1 MLSTPPSHEVP
12 STATLFHDA
21 EARLDV
27 HLAACAENARHI
39 ALDDEQ
45 RQGWLRLLATSRFVD
60 RALSRHPWLLG
71 DPLWV
76 PLDHAAMK
84 ADLAQRI
91 ARVSDDA
98 GLYCTLREFRHACQL
113 RLLWQ
118 QVNQHASAWQVAA
131 GASWL
136 AETVLEQTLGWLE
149 QALSERWGRPQAVD
163 GQVPRLVVLGMG
175 KLGASEL
182 NLSSDIDLI
191 MAYSE
196 SGDTTGG
203 KRSLSHQEYFTRLGQ
218 ALIRALDAVTEDGQ
232 VFRVDMRLRPFGD
245 GGPLVGSF
253 ASLERYYQQHGREW
267 ERYALIKARP
277 VAGDI
282 AAGYELLAT
291 LRPFIYRRYIDFG
304 VIDALR
310 DMKQRIQREV
320 RRQGREQDIKLG
332 EGGIREVE
340 FIVQAGQLIHGGRH
354 VRLQTPSLRQAMTA
368 LVDERLLPAEQVSTL
383 QDDYAWLRTLEHA
396 LQAVDDAQT
405 QRLPDDDAT
414 RLRVA
419 VMLNAPNWA
428 AVMQSLA
435 QVRQRVHAAFMAL
448 ITSPD
453 EVEPES
459 DDGSNDSPWQAL
471 WEGLLDQPEA
481 EALLQAAG
489 YESPTQA
496 WHYIRTLADGRA
508 VGQMQAIGRERLDRL
523 MPSLLEEVVSIQG
536 HDALARYTQALPH
549 DKVLPRV
556 LALVEAVL
564 RRTAYLALLWENP
577 KARHQLILLCAAS
590 PWTAERLARYPV
602 LLDELLD
609 PSLLDTGVT
618 PADLDAELDQ
628 TLNRLPLEDEEAQLE
643 ALRQFRHAQML
654 RIAASDLFG
663 LRSLMQVSDALT
675 AVAEVLLRRVLVM
688 ARRTLAA
695 RHGEPLREDGEPAG
709 FIIVGYGKLGSIE
722 LGYDSDL
729 DLVFLHDADPQG
741 TTIGG
746 HRALDNAVFMTRLG
760 QRIIH
765 LLTAMTPSGVLYDVD
780 MRLRPSGNSGLL
792 VSSLTAFEDYQQR
805 QAWLWEQQALVR
817 ARAVAGT
824 PTLCERFTQLR
835 HALLSQPR
843 DPELV
848 RQEIV
853 AMREKMLAHH
863 ETHGSVK
870 RMKGGLIDIE
880 FMAQYAVLAY
890 GARYPSL
897 VEWTDNVRLLET
909 MATCGI
915 LTSEEAQVLHRIL
928 IDYRQSVHAT
938 ALLMDKD
945 VQAQLPAL
953 DEHRATVRHI
963 WQRLLE

>member
-1 MLSTPPSHEVP
+1 MLSTPAFDEPL
-12 STATLFHDA
+12 STAALFDNA
-21 EARLDV
+21 EERLRA
-27 HLAACAENARHI
+27 HLLACAEKGRTVNLNA
-39 ALDDEQ
+39 EQ
-45 RQGWLRLLATSRFVD
+45 HHGWLRLLATSRYVE
-60 RALSRHPWLLG
+60 RVVSRHPTLLCE
-71 DPLWV
+71 PLW
-76 PLDHAAMK
+76 DAWEHTTMAA
-84 ADLAQRI
+84 ALAQRI
-91 ARVSDDA
+91 AQVEDDA
-98 GLYCTLREFRHACQL
+98 ELYRTLRQYRHKCQL

-118 QVNQHASAWQVAA
+118 QINQAASAWQVAA

-136 AETVLEQTLGWLE
+136 AETVLQQTLSWLE
-149 QALSERWGRPQAVD
+149 KALSERWGHPQAVE
-163 GQVPRLVVLGMG
+163 GRTPRLVVFGMG
-175 KLGASEL
+175 KLGAGEL

-191 MAYSE
+191 MAYSDE
-196 SGDTTGG
+196 GDTSGG
-203 KRSLSHQEYFTRLGQ
+203 KRSLSHQEYFTRVGQ
-218 ALIRALDAVTEDGQ
+218 ALIKALDAVTEDGQ
-232 VFRVDMRLRPFGD
+232 VFRVDMRLRPFGE

-282 AAGYELLAT
+282 EAGYDLLTT

-320 RRQGREQDIKLG
+320 RRQKREHDIKLG
-332 EGGIREVE
+332 EGGIREIE

-354 VRLQTPSLRQAMTA
+354 VRLQTPSLRQAMHA
-368 LVDERLLPAEQVSTL
+368 LVAERLLPADQVSTL
-383 QDDYAWLRTLEHA
+383 HDDYVWLRTLEHD

-405 QRLPDDDAT
+405 QRLPDDAT
-414 RLRVA
+414 TQLRVA
-419 VMLNAPNWA
+419 VMLNAPDWS
-428 AVMQSLA
+428 AVVRQLA
-435 QVRQRVHAAFMAL
+435 CVRQRVHIAFLAL
-448 ITSPD
+448 ITPL
-453 EVEPES
+453 
-459 DDGSNDSPWQAL
+459 DDSEGDAIEADDSPWQAL
-471 WEGLLDQPEA
+471 WEGLLNQQEA
-481 EALLQAAG
+481 EALLSDAG
-489 YESPTQA
+489 YDSPTQA
-496 WHYIRTLADGRA
+496 WHHIRTLAEGR
-508 VGQMQAIGRERLDRL
+508 VVKQMQAIGRERLDRL
-523 MPSLLEEVVSIQG
+523 MPLLLEEVVTLQNEG
-536 HDALARYTQALPH
+536 ELCRYTQALSH

-556 LALVEAVL
+556 LSLIEAVL

-577 KARHQLILLCAAS
+577 GARHQLILLCAAS

-618 PADLDAELDQ
+618 PADLDAELNQ
-628 TLNRLPLEDEEAQLE
+628 TLNRLPLDDEEAHLE

-688 ARRTLAA
+688 ARRTLVA
-695 RHGEPLREDGEPAG
+695 RHGEPLRVDGDPAG

-741 TTIGG
+741 TTVGG
-746 HRALDNAVFMTRLG
+746 RRALDNAVFMTRLG

-792 VSSLTAFEDYQQR
+792 VSSLTAFEEYQQR

-824 PTLCERFTQLR
+824 PELCQHFTVLR
-835 HALLSQPR
+835 RTLLSRPR
-843 DPELV
+843 DPAHV
-848 RQEIV
+848 RHEIV
-853 AMREKMLAHH
+853 TMREKMLAHH
-863 ETHGSVK
+863 ETQGSVK

-897 VEWTDNVRLLET
+897 VKWTDNVRLLKT
-909 MATCGI
+909 MAHCQI
-915 LTSEEAQVLHRIL
+915 LSVEEAEALHHIL
-928 IDYRQSVHAT
+928 LAYRERVHAST
-938 ALLMDKD
+938 LLMDKHIPLNLS
-945 VQAQLPAL
+945 VL
-953 DEHRATVRHI
+953 EHQRDTVRYI